1 MSPSKLE
8 NYEAILEV
16 LANKPL
22 RVDAIAYKLNTSCTV
37 VKERIN
43 FLLEH
48 GLLKECYDRGW
59 KLYAITERGKAV
71 LRILRLQRSLER
83 IAAALKMINQ
93 VIESHFPASQRVND
107 DSMINEA

>member
-1 MSPSKLE
+1 MSLSKLE

-22 RVDAIAYKLNTSCTV
+22 KIDSIAYKLNTSCTV

-48 GLLKECYDRGW
+48 GLLTEYHGKGC

-71 LRILRLQRSLER
+71 LRVLRLQRSLEK
-83 IAAALKMINQ
+83 IAAVLKMINQ
-93 VIESHFPASQRVND
+93 VIESQLSVSQRVND
-107 DSMINEA
+107 ESAINEA